1 MSLICNNGVDIPE
14 LLPSEPCKGDY
25 VSTACVAQ
33 SGAITALNL
42 PANSTQQQINTA
54 FVLALQN
61 LLNQIEELTA
71 RVEVLETP

>member
-1 MSLICNNGVDIPE
+1 MSLICNNGVNIPE
-14 LLPSEPCKGDY
+14 LILEPCKGENI
-25 VSTACVAQ
+25 STACV
-33 SGAITALNL
+33 SSPVSITALNL

>member
-1 MSLICNNGVDIPE
+1 MECNNGISIPS
-14 LLPSEPCKGDY
+14 LGISPCPDGIYHSDK
-25 VSTACVAQ
+25 CIIH